1 MRLGIVVAL
10 VATSAVVALCQA
22 DEASP
27 ALLSR
32 QVTPLKE
39 ERGRKY
45 GGRIGK
51 VVGGAVLGAVGA
63 GAGAAIG
70 TAAAGPA
77 GTAAGTAGGAV
88 AGVYLGTRLGA
99 RGGQRIGGWY
109 GRRQDLKDAARK
121 AANEGNPA
129 TKKPRAFGRLAK
141 KIKRKKS
148 AAPTASSK
156 ATATE
161 RPA

>member
-22 DEASP
+22 DEAGKKTKTHRNATGP
-27 ALLSR
+27 
-32 QVTPLKE
+32 KE

-70 TAAAGPA
+70 TAA
-77 GTAAGTAGGAV
+77 GTADGAV

-129 TKKPRAFGRLAK
+129 AKKPRAFGRLAK